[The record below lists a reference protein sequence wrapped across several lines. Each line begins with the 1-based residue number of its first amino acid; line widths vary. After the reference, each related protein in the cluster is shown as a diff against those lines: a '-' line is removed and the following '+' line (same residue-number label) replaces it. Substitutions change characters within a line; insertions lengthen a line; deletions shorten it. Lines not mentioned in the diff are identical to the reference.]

1 MLILHRVTYIE
12 LFCTSWSPTK
22 FLVYFIILNFY
33 KITVQLVAFYFVFT
47 TGYLLTGLGTLY
59 SNLVDQHSRFINH
72 DSVLN
77 SLYYYWTNFW
87 FLLPT
92 VLFII
97 WSVTLIKTP
106 LFKFHTHVIWV
117 VLLGYSFSISQYY
130 MFNSC
135 GLVSALHN
143 ETVNTL
149 LTNSINKYHPF
160 IFYTTILGLTY
171 SYQVGVRSRTN
182 YLIHNT
188 YGYNPN
194 NFLVLLIST
203 LALGGWWALQEG
215 SWGGWW
221 NWDPSEVF
229 GLVLLG
235 AYLLGVH
242 NRSVNWLS
250 WSVSN
255 TIKSCVYVF
264 VLLYLFIQLN
274 FDLVSH
280 NFGTRTHQFVNSYY
294 SYLVGLG
301 ALLVSLSRL
310 WWIGPY
316 SLYCLRVR
324 ARTRRHHLIVRSI
337 LLVTLILVLASLI
350 DLFISFTW
358 LLLNLNILNINFN
371 FEYLVVGVTTLITI
385 LLYSHNIFLTVL
397 VLILVPITWSYKLG
411 IILVI
416 ALGSFRIPHKL
427 VVIWLLLS
435 LLYINQQ
442 VSGWSLLNTNLLAA
456 SQNYSNLKLN
466 GSYIECSSNILFGNY
481 FVDILPGFIKNSSTV
496 LGQTFEHM
504 TSTNYTIQLLKPFY
518 FEFQHTITVID
529 GVVSNL
535 AALLISWVVVTFR
548 SLHIK
553 PIIIF

>member
-1 MLILHRVTYIE
+1 M
-12 LFCTSWSPTK
+12 
-22 FLVYFIILNFY
+22 
-33 KITVQLVAFYFVFT
+33 QLVAFYFVFT
-47 TGYLLTGLGTLY
+47 AGYLLTGLGTLY

-92 VLFII
+92 ILFII
-97 WSVTLIKTP
+97 WSITLIKTP
-106 LFKFHTHVIWV
+106 LFKFRISVIWAA
-117 VLLGYSFSISQYY
+117 LLWYSFSINQYY

-135 GLVSALHN
+135 GLGSALHN

-171 SYQVGVRSRTN
+171 LYQVGVRSRTN
-182 YLIHNT
+182 YFIHNIHD
-188 YGYNPN
+188 YNPN

-242 NRSVNWLS
+242 NRSINLLS
-250 WSVSN
+250 WSASN
-255 TIKSCVYVF
+255 SIKLCVCVF

-294 SYLVGLG
+294 SYLAGLG
-301 ALLVSLSRL
+301 ILIVSLSKL
-310 WWIGPY
+310 WWVGSY
-316 SLYCLRVR
+316 SLYSLRVR
-324 ARTRRHHLIVRSI
+324 AHTRSHRLIVRSI
-337 LLVTLILVLASLI
+337 LFVTSILVLASLI

-371 FEYLVVGVTTLITI
+371 FEYLVVGVVTLITI
-385 LLYSHNIFLTVL
+385 LLYSRNVFLVIL
-397 VLILVPITWSYKLG
+397 VFILVPITWSYKLG

-416 ALGSFRIPHKL
+416 ALGSFRISHKL
-427 VVIWLLLS
+427 VIIWLLLS

-442 VSGWSLLNTNLLAA
+442 VSGWSLLNTNLIAA
-456 SQNYSNLKLN
+456 SQNYGNLKLN
-466 GSYIECSSNILFGNY
+466 GSYIECSSNILSGNY
-481 FVDILPGFIKNSSTV
+481 FVDTLSGFIKNSSTV
-496 LGQTFEHM
+496 LGQTFEHI
-504 TSTNYTIQLLKPFY
+504 TSTNYTIQLLNPFY
-518 FEFQHTITVID
+518 FEFQHTIAVID
-529 GVVSNL
+529 GAVSNL
-535 AALLISWVVVTFR
+535 ALLLISWVVVTSR
-548 SLHIK
+548 SLYIK
-553 PIIIF
+553 PVIIF